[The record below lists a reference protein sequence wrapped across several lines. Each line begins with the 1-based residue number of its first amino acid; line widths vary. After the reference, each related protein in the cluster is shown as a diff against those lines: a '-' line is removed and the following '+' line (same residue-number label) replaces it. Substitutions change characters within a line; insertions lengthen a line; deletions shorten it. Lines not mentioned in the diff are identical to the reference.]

1 MLRYA
6 ADENFNNDIV
16 RGLRRR
22 ATHIDIV
29 RIQDFGLSGADDP
42 AVLAWCATENRVL
55 LSHDVRTLAGFAYDR
70 ARAEL
75 PMPGVFEVGRSL
87 PMARVIED
95 LLVLAEASVDG
106 EWEGQVRFL
115 PI

>member
-6 ADENFNNDIV
+6 ADENFNNDII

-22 ATHIDIV
+22 RAQLDIV
-29 RIQDFGLSGADDP
+29 RVQDYGLSGADDP
-42 AVLAWCATENRVL
+42 SVLAWCAAEQRVL
-55 LSHDVRTLAGFAYDR
+55 LSHDVRTLAGYAYER
-70 ARAEL
+70 AGRGL
-75 PMPGVFEVGRSL
+75 PQPGVFEVQRSL
-87 PMARVIED
+87 PMSRVIED
-95 LLVLAEASVDG
+95 LIILAEASHDG